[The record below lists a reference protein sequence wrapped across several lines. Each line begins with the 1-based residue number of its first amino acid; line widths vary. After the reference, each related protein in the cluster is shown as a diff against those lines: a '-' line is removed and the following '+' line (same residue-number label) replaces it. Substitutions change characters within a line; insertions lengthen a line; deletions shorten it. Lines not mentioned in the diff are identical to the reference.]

1 MRGIKRLLMQTVV
14 EFSFTGFVKHEQ
26 SEHCWSSPNKSLTK
40 WQPCQDFILGI
51 LWGKI
56 RQWVNREIMYE
67 MATVEHNLG
76 FVHAFRLTL
85 VLPQDKSSFQYVVFL
100 CNNPFTALVAFAL
113 SAPRKCCSTQTV
125 TDRIMVL
132 PLSCLRYSKCSS
144 TLCPLFA

>member
-1 MRGIKRLLMQTVV
+1 
-14 EFSFTGFVKHEQ
+14 
-26 SEHCWSSPNKSLTK
+26 
-40 WQPCQDFILGI
+40 
-51 LWGKI
+51 
-56 RQWVNREIMYE
+56 MYE

-144 TLCPLFA
+144 TLCPLFAQLRPYINGMITVIKYKWCLAPQHMLSTPLRL